1 MKKRFTTGAAIFA
14 AAALT
19 LAACS
24 GGASD
29 DDPAED
35 TANGTDT
42 ESTDTGSDALSVV
55 NMVNGPLGDQSFFD
69 DAERGMV
76 AIAEAGS
83 KTQTIQSELE
93 NPSQWRTNLE
103 SVSTGEWDIVITG
116 TTQMEDILNETAPKY
131 PDQKFI
137 IYDTVV
143 DQPNVA
149 SITYKQNEGSYL
161 AGVLA
166 ALVTTDTSTFP
177 MANEDKV
184 VGLVGGMDIP
194 VINDFLEGFR
204 KGVESVDPEIEVLVS
219 YVGDFADANR
229 GYDQTMA
236 MYDQGA
242 DVVFQVAGGAGN
254 GVLTAAQEADKYAIG
269 VDSNQNALQEG
280 HILASMLK
288 NIGIS
293 LDTAVQA
300 SAAGELEYGAVTEYG
315 LANNGVSLTFE
326 DNGDI
331 VPQEIQDLIDEYA
344 QRVVDGEIEVPTI
357 L

>member
-1 MKKRFTTGAAIFA
+1 MKNRLTTGIAIFA

-19 LAACS
+19 LTACS

-35 TANGTDT
+35 TANGTET

-83 KTQTIQSELE
+83 TTQTIQSELE

-254 GVLTAAQEADKYAIG
+254 GVLTAAQEAGKYAIG

-293 LDTAVQA
+293 LETAVEA

-315 LANNGVSLTFE
+315 LANDGVSLTFE